1 MADDTVALS
10 LSGSVEETYLLG
22 PGEDLL
28 IGRSLQ
34 ARLPVDDSCVS
45 RRHCRLL
52 LREGGLWLEDLASA
66 NGTYLNG
73 QRVDRAQISD
83 GDVVELGSIRLE
95 LSFAPGRAGSRHAK
109 VGVAPEGT
117 PTLEFGST
125 DVVGRL
131 AEVGYTLD
139 ECLARSGVVAVYRGR
154 YDKIPGPVVVKV
166 LSLRG
171 PVTRAQVDHFAA
183 GIEAHAKLRHPGIAK
198 VLDVRRGPDMLA
210 VTMEH
215 VEGVSLARSLERSG
229 ALKPWQALR
238 LAYQVGETLRY
249 LHEQGVVHR
258 DVAPGNL
265 MITPKGNV
273 RLIDFGLAAPL
284 GVARADVGTPGYR
297 APEQEQGLPVD
308 GRADLYGLGA
318 TLLHSMT
325 LKPLD
330 GEHPPSLAAASH
342 VGPLQPLLEL
352 LLDPDPDQRFP
363 SALALQNAVEERTAE
378 LSGLPADAG
387 STEFL
392 LRLAAEEEHPTDRFT
407 RDEEPAPPTDRHQR
421 EEPATADQL
430 PREPALRGRVRE
442 HELVDLL
449 QLIERSQMSGRLVV
463 SGPAGRAAVL
473 LLRKGRLARALCGNE
488 HDERACLTALTLVPG
503 SFTFVTLTPEQVAG
517 DLDLNLG
524 KILMRYLSEQE

>member
-1 MADDTVALS
+1 MTDRAVALS

-52 LREGGLWLEDLASA
+52 LRRGELWLEDLASA

-73 QRVDRAQISD
+73 QRVERARVSD
-83 GDVVELGSIRLE
+83 GDVVELGAIRLE
-95 LSFAPGRAGSRHAK
+95 LSLGEAAPGAPQAK
-109 VGVAPEGT
+109 AGVAPEGT

-154 YDKIPGPVVVKV
+154 YDKLPGPVVVKV

-183 GIEAHAKLRHPGIAK
+183 GVEAHAKLRHPGIAR
-198 VLDVRRGPDMLA
+198 VLDVRRGPDLLA

-215 VEGVSLARSLERSG
+215 VEGTSLARSLERNG
-229 ALKPWQALR
+229 VLKPWQALR
-238 LAYQVGETLRY
+238 LAYQVGEVLRY

-265 MITPKGNV
+265 MVTPEGNV

-284 GVARADVGTPGYR
+284 GVARAEVGTPGYR
-297 APEQEQGLPVD
+297 APEQEQGRPVD

-325 LKPLD
+325 LKALD
-330 GEHPPSLAAASH
+330 GERPASLAAASH
-342 VGPLQPLLEL
+342 VGPLQPLLERL
-352 LLDPDPDQRFP
+352 IAPAPEQRYP
-363 SALALQNAVEERTAE
+363 SALALLSAVEERTAE

-387 STEFL
+387 TTEFL
-392 LRLAAEEEHPTDRFT
+392 LRLAAEEEHPTDRF
-407 RDEEPAPPTDRHQR
+407 RREDEPLPPTDRHQR
-421 EEPATADQL
+421 VETAEPGH
-430 PREPALRGRVRE
+430 PHEPALRGRVRE

-449 QLIERSQMSGRLVV
+449 QLTERSQMSGRLVV

-473 LLRKGRLARALCGNE
+473 LLRQGRLVRALCG
-488 HDERACLTALTLVPG
+488 DEEGARACRTALTLTPG
-503 SFTFVTLTPEQVAG
+503 SFTFVTLPPDQVAG

-524 KILMRYLSEQE
+524 RILMRYLSEQE

>member
-1 MADDTVALS
+1 MADRTVALS

-52 LREGGLWLEDLASA
+52 LRTDELWLEDLASA

-73 QRVDRAQISD
+73 QRVDRAQIQD

-95 LSFAPGRAGSRHAK
+95 LSLGEGTSGARQAK
-109 VGVAPEGT
+109 AGVAPEGT

-131 AEVGYTLD
+131 AEVGYTLQ

-154 YDKIPGPVVVKV
+154 YDKILDPVVVKV

-171 PVTRAQVDHFAA
+171 PVTRAQVDGFAA

-198 VLDVRRGPDMLA
+198 VLDVRRGPDLLA

-215 VEGVSLARSLERSG
+215 VEGVSLARSLERNG
-229 ALKPWQALR
+229 PLKPWQALR
-238 LAYQVGETLRY
+238 LAYQVGGILRY

-265 MITPKGNV
+265 VITPEGNV

-297 APEQEQGLPVD
+297 APEQDQGHPVD

-325 LKPLD
+325 LKPLS

-342 VGPLQPLLEL
+342 VGPLQPLLERL
-352 LLDPDPDQRFP
+352 IAPSPDLRFP

-387 STEFL
+387 TTEFL
-392 LRLAAEEEHPTDRFT
+392 LRLAAEEEHPTDRFL
-407 RDEEPAPPTDRHQR
+407 RDEPAPPTDRHQR
-421 EEPATADQL
+421 EDGAADTIH
-430 PREPALRGRVRE
+430 PHEPALRGRVRE

-449 QLIERSQMSGRLVV
+449 QLTERSQMSGRLVV

-473 LLRKGRLARALCGNE
+473 LLRKGRLVRALCGDE
-488 HDERACLTALTLVPG
+488 QGERACLTALSLVPG
-503 SFTFVTLTPEQVAG
+503 SFTFVTLPPEGVAG